1 MNRRAN
7 QAGLTMWGLIS
18 VSFLIVMFALLLF
31 QLLPAYLSDLK
42 IGSALQ
48 SIQKQ
53 AQQGGMTKAEIITA
67 LEKRFDIDSVTHINP
82 RQDVIIQKR
91 GNRSVISIAY
101 ERQIPLV
108 GNISALLEFDHS
120 VEVPAV
126 E

>member
-1 MNRRAN
+1 MNRRSN
-7 QAGLTMWGLIS
+7 QAGMTMWGLIS
-18 VSFLIVMFALLLF
+18 VAFLIVMFALLLF
-31 QLLPAYLSDLK
+31 QLLPAYLADMK
-42 IGSALQ
+42 ISSALQ

-53 AQQGGMTKAEIITA
+53 AQQGGMTKAEILTA

-82 RQDVIIQKR
+82 RQDVIIERR
-91 GNRSVISIAY
+91 GNRSSIRIAY

>member
-1 MNRRAN
+1 MSRRSN
-7 QAGLTMWGLIS
+7 QAGMTMWGLIS
-18 VSFLIVMFALLLF
+18 VAFLIVLFALLLF

-42 IGSALQ
+42 ISSALQ

-53 AQQGGMTKAEIITA
+53 AQQGAMTKAEILTA

-82 RQDVIIQKR
+82 RQDVTIQKR
-91 GNRSVISIAY
+91 GNRSVISIIY
-101 ERQIPLV
+101 ERQIPLI